1 MADPK
6 VLYAVVSV
14 VFAGLMVW
22 LAFVF
27 RTAKE
32 PWAAAPLAVVP
43 VAKAEPAPAVVAEE
57 DADDE
62 DEEDEEDDADDE
74 EGQKVTVK
82 NEVATEEAIEKAKKA

>member
-32 PWAAAPLAVVP
+32 PWAVAPVAAPPAA
-43 VAKAEPAPAVVAEE
+43 AKAEPEAAPV
-57 DADDE
+57 DDDE
-62 DEEDEEDDADDE
+62 DDEDDADGE
-74 EGQKVTVK
+74 NVTTK
-82 NEVATEEAIEKAKKA
+82 NDIATEAAIEEAKKSV

>member
-32 PWAAAPLAVVP
+32 PWAVAPVAAPPAA
-43 VAKAEPAPAVVAEE
+43 AKPEAKPAVAEE
-57 DADDE
+57 DDEDEDE
-62 DEEDEEDDADDE
+62 DEEDEDA
-74 EGQKVTVK
+74 EGEKVTVK
-82 NEVATEEAIEKAKKA
+82 NEVATEEAIEKAKKTV